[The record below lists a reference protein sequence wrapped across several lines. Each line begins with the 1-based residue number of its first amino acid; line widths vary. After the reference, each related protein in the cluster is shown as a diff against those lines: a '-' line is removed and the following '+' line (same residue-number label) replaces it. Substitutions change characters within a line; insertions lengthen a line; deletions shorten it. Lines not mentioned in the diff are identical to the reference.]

1 MALKYG
7 GAIDDVQ
14 WPHGPLLLEE
24 DMSLEKNDRL
34 HRIRHSLAHVCA
46 QAVQVNHP
54 DVQFGFGPPT
64 EDGFYYD
71 FDFGEKAIEEKDLK
85 AIEKTM
91 KKIIGQRQAFE
102 RLELSEEEAR
112 VRAQDENQGYKSAQI
127 DNLKSKGVEGFSYY
141 VNGPFSDL
149 CEGPHVEHTGELPAK
164 AFKLHSLAGAYWL
177 GSEKNKMLTRIYAF
191 AFETPDELQAHLA
204 RRKKA
209 EERDHKKLGKE
220 LNIFTIS
227 DLVGKG
233 LPLWLPNGTVIRDT
247 IQRYAEDMEFKYGY
261 KRVSTPH
268 ITRSELYY
276 RSQHL
281 PAYRDSMFPPMT
293 VEEEDGEG
301 GSVVKE
307 EYYLKP
313 MNCPHHHMIFD
324 HGSVSYRQL
333 PMRLAEYGHC
343 YRFEQSGELSGLLRV
358 RSLCMNDAHIY
369 LAEDQIR
376 DEFKKTMEMYQEF
389 YQTFGLEDYRYRLSV
404 RGEEKSEKF
413 QGDEEMWNRAEKMLA
428 EVLDDMGIPYDHGVG
443 EAAFYG
449 PKLDVQFKNL
459 LGREETV
466 STIQLDFLSPD
477 NFDLTYV
484 GQDGE
489 KHRPVIIHR
498 APLSTHERFISFL
511 IEYYGGAFPTWCAP
525 VQLALIPVRDEILD
539 YAEEIK
545 EMLFKQGVRV
555 EIDDSN
561 NGLNKKVRNNVI
573 QKIPNMLIL
582 GDRERDERQVTWRR
596 YGSKEQESLSLDAF
610 IDTLLTEITEK
621 KRNPIEF

>member
-1 MALKYG
+1 MGTSTMTL
-7 GAIDDVQ
+7 
-14 WPHGPLLLEE
+14 PHGPLSLKEI
-24 DMSLEKNDRL
+24 MSIEKKDHL
-34 HRIRHSLAHVCA
+34 YCIRHSFAHVCA
-46 QAVQVNHP
+46 QAVQVHFP

-64 EDGFYYD
+64 EEGFYYD
-71 FDFGEKAIEEKDLK
+71 FDFGDKSIEEKDLK
-85 AIEKTM
+85 LIEKTM
-91 KKIIGQRQAFE
+91 KKIIGQKQAFE
-102 RLELSEEEAR
+102 RIELSEDQAR
-112 VRAQDENQGYKSAQI
+112 VRAHEEKQGYKTAQI
-127 DNLKSKGVEGFSYY
+127 DNLKSKGVNNFSYY

-149 CEGPHVEHTGELPAK
+149 CEGPHVDHTGELPAM
-164 AFKLHSLAGAYWL
+164 AFKLHAMAGAYWL

-191 AFETPDELQAHLA
+191 AFETQEELEDYLE
-204 RRKKA
+204 RRRRA
-209 EERDHKKLGKE
+209 EERDHKKLGRE

-227 DLVGKG
+227 EIVGKG
-233 LPLWLPNGTVIRDT
+233 LPLWLPNGTVIRDC
-247 IQRYAEDMEFKYGY
+247 IQRYAEEVEFQYGY

-281 PAYRDSMFPPMT
+281 PAYKDSMFPPIT
-293 VEEEDGEG
+293 VMEDDGQG
-301 GSVVKE
+301 GQVVKE

-313 MNCPHHHMIFD
+313 MNCPHHHMIYD

-376 DEFKKTMEMYQEF
+376 DEFKKIMQMYQEF
-389 YQTFGLEDYRYRLSV
+389 YRTFGLKDYRYRLSL
-404 RGEEKSEKF
+404 RGDENSEKF
-413 QGDEEMWNRAEKMLA
+413 KGDPAMWKRAETMLA
-428 EVLDDMGIPYDHGVG
+428 EVLDELGLAYELGVG

-466 STIQLDFLSPD
+466 STIQLDFLSPE
-477 NFDLTYV
+477 NFDLTYT
-484 GQDGE
+484 GQDGK

-525 VQLALIPVRDEILD
+525 VQVVLIPVREDILD
-539 YAEEIK
+539 YANEIRDH
-545 EMLFKQGVRV
+545 LFGRGIRIEV
-555 EIDDSN
+555 DDSN
-561 NGLNKKVRNNVI
+561 NGLNKKIRNHVT
-573 QKIPNMLIL
+573 QKVPNLLIL

-596 YGSKEQESLSLDAF
+596 YGSKDQQTLSLEVF
-610 IDTLLTEITEK
+610 IETLFDEIKTKARHSSEV
-621 KRNPIEF
+621 